1 MLSGGGDRSPEEPPG
16 EAAAVAAV
24 VDGAKAAVEGAPK
37 SDEEIGDSVAP
48 SIVFFSFILLNI
60 FSFSLP
66 VEGVVGISGSKKNI
80 RDILFIHAYCE
91 YRILV
96 LDSSVQVILQ
106 CHSFN

>member
-60 FSFSLP
+60 LSFSFP
-66 VEGVVGISGSKKNI
+66 IGPGVEAVGAGNHTKRGFFKTEVPLCLSIKCSKVFLAIKVS
-80 RDILFIHAYCE
+80 E
-91 YRILV
+91 
-96 LDSSVQVILQ
+96 
-106 CHSFN
+106 